1 MKSLSILLLFITIYS
16 CATVPNK
23 VQEPIN
29 ITIETAKCNNGDGFA
44 CSLLAYYYRIKKDP
58 QKELIFNQKGCDLKE
73 ESACFNLKQL
83 DEFKGYLKTVWF
95 RVNFYSDQIAACY
108 KPRVG
113 HRIPRREIDTKII
126 IVTTNF
132 HVNVKGAPEKV
143 AVSLQ
148 NMKDLDFKK
157 CAENI
162 IKKIKFPPPS
172 QGDQRDFSLESHFRY
187 DE

>member
-1 MKSLSILLLFITIYS
+1 MKNIKHLFLVLILSS
-16 CATVPNK
+16 CAGTPKK
-23 VQEPIN
+23 VQKPLN
-29 ITIETAKCNNGDGFA
+29 IAVETAKCDNGDGLA
-44 CSLLAYYYRIKKDP
+44 CSKLAYHYRIKKDL
-58 QKELIFNQKGCDLKE
+58 QKEIIFNQKGCEFKE

-95 RVNFYSDQIAACY
+95 RVNFFSDQIAACY

-126 IVTTNF
+126 MVTTNF
-132 HVNVKGAPEKV
+132 HVNVKGTPEKV

-172 QGDQRDFSLESHFRY
+172 QGDQKDFSLESHFRY